1 MNELAL
7 LDCSTIQPFT
17 LSGLVKLA
25 KVIKV
30 YDGDTITVVFKHKSE
45 YNRWSCRLYGIDT
58 PELHPHSGDADTTF
72 ASDKRRAEQAR
83 DFLSSQILNQIVS
96 IECFEFD
103 KYGRLLVTI
112 TKDGTDINALMITN
126 KHAVPYFGGAKQT
139 NTI

>member
-7 LDCSTIQPFT
+7 LDCSTIKPFT

-25 KVIKV
+25 KVVKV
-30 YDGDTITVVFKHKSE
+30 YDGDTITVVFKHQSE
-45 YNRWSCRLYGIDT
+45 YHRWSCRLYGIDT
-58 PELHPHSGDADTTF
+58 AELHPTSTST
-72 ASDKRRAEQAR
+72 STPTPDKRRAEKAR

-112 TKDGTDINALMITN
+112 TQDGTDINALMIE
-126 KHAVPYFGGAKQT
+126 KKYAVPYFGGTKQT

>member
-7 LDCSTIQPFT
+7 LDCSTIKPFT

-25 KVIKV
+25 KVVKV

-45 YNRWSCRLYGIDT
+45 YNRWTCRLYGIDT
-58 PELHPHSGDADTTF
+58 PELHPISGDADTKLH
-72 ASDKRRAEQAR
+72 AGQAR

-112 TKDGTDINALMITN
+112 TKDGTDINALMIE
-126 KHAVPYFGGAKQT
+126 KKYAVPYFGGTKQT